1 MPNLPFI
8 ETLKQAKEIF
18 TWSQQQDVTG
28 LQHFFFYEA
37 HKPLIATGA
46 GGSFSPMSFA
56 ALLYSTCQGLGRA
69 VTPLTYASFSDA
81 VIQHSKTLILSSSGH
96 GVDIDPLISRT
107 VKKLNP
113 EYTAAITHEG
123 SRNDLHKA
131 LSEVSKNSFV
141 YDWNEPKGFISTTAP
156 FAVFGLLYKAFTS
169 DHDFANQLACD
180 LEPEKNFTYA
190 PLSAFR
196 TKTVTE
202 EQPVALKPFSEI
214 KNYIVL
220 YGGWGEPVAQ
230 DFESKMIESGYASV
244 QLCDYRDFMYGR
256 FIFLSNH
263 MEESVLVLLMTPR
276 ERQNFVD
283 RAIFNGRANR
293 GKDDLFPDQTPVI
306 TVETAFDS
314 PLAALDLL
322 YKSSVL
328 FSGIGES
335 FGYDPC
341 NPKNYSKISKQDP
354 KSIPFTGIKGNS
366 HGLEG
371 VEPV

>member
-1 MPNLPFI
+1 MANLPFI
-8 ETLKQAKEIF
+8 ETLKQAKDIF
-18 TWSQQQDVTG
+18 TWAQQQDVTG
-28 LQHFFFYEA
+28 LQHFFSHEA
-37 HKPLIATGA
+37 YKPLIATGA
-46 GGSFSPMSFA
+46 GGSFSPMAFA

-107 VKKLNP
+107 IKKLNP
-113 EYTAAITHEG
+113 ENTAAITHEG
-123 SRNDLHKA
+123 NRNALHEA
-131 LSEVSKNSFV
+131 LSKVSENSFV

-190 PLSAFR
+190 PISTFR
-196 TKTVTE
+196 TEAVTD
-202 EQPVALKPFSEI
+202 EQPAPLKSFKEI

-244 QLCDYRDFMYGR
+244 QLCDYRDFMHGR
-256 FIFLSNH
+256 FIFLSNR

-276 ERQNFVD
+276 ERQNFVEKV
-283 RAIFNGRANR
+283 IFNGRANR
-293 GKDDLFPDQTPVI
+293 GKDDLFPNHTPVVI
-306 TVETAFDS
+306 VETAYNS

-328 FSGIGES
+328 FSEIGKS

-341 NPKNYSKISKQDP
+341 NPKNFSKISKEDP
-354 KSIPFTGIKGNS
+354 KSLPFTGIKGTS
-366 HGLEG
+366 HGLVVKCE
-371 VEPV
+371 